1 MVRIIKYVKKKRKE
15 KRSQKHRTKKEYM
28 ILYMPNNKFTIHVNV
43 VLYINACPGLLR
55 PGNVVIL
62 VVVSKII
69 ILYLLDYGNKE
80 VFKTLNKKKVT
91 PTWHTCSI
99 PAYSFFL
106 LIVLHLTAYYD

>member
-28 ILYMPNNKFTIHVNV
+28 IYIINNKFTIHVNV

-91 PTWHTCSI
+91 P
-99 PAYSFFL
+99 
-106 LIVLHLTAYYD
+106 